1 VGSTA
6 EYKALTHLSSRSEPA
21 PEVAE
26 DAGGRAFGLINQLA
40 QQLDQGELYLPA
52 LPDVVTLIRQ
62 ALEREDVS
70 IQELANLI
78 HSEAAL
84 AGTILRLAN
93 SVMYRQGSSET
104 TNIVTCINRLG
115 TRMVR
120 SISIH
125 FAMRQLREAPQFRG
139 IHHLLEPE
147 WERSRVVSE
156 LSYSLARKT
165 RRGHP
170 DDMVT
175 LGLVHN
181 IGRIYILSQTADN
194 ADTFTEDGAARLM
207 DQWHPLVGSTIAES
221 WGLPPLAV
229 EAIAQQSWPDDPYAE
244 GADMKDL
251 LVVAVAIEAAD
262 CHESQEQRLSAL
274 PAARRLGISTDVLD
288 AVLEDAQAF
297 GEVLALAGK
306 FIRCG

>member
-1 VGSTA
+1 MGSTA
-6 EYKALTHLSSRSEPA
+6 EYKALTHSSTGSEPVEGA
-21 PEVAE
+21 S
-26 DAGGRAFGLINQLA
+26 GRAFGLINQLA
-40 QQLDQGELYLPA
+40 QQLDQGKLYLPA
-52 LPDVVTLIRQ
+52 LPDVVTLIQR

-70 IQELANLI
+70 TRELADLL
-78 HSEAAL
+78 HSEATL
-84 AGTILRLAN
+84 AGTVLRLAN
-93 SVMYRQGSSET
+93 SVVYRQGSSET

-120 SISIH
+120 SVSIH
-125 FAMRQLREAPQFRG
+125 FAMQQLRRAPEFRR

-147 WERSRVVSE
+147 WDRSRVVSE
-156 LSYSLARKT
+156 LCYSLARKT

-181 IGRIYILSQTADN
+181 IGRIYILSQTAEN

-221 WGLPPLAV
+221 WQLPSLAV
-229 EAIAQQSWPDDPYAE
+229 EAIAQQAWPDDPYTA
-244 GADMKDL
+244 GADIKDL
-251 LVVAVAIEAAD
+251 LVIAVAIEAAD
-262 CHESQEQRLSAL
+262 CHESHHERLCAL
-274 PAARRLGISTDVLD
+274 PAARRLGLSADMLD
-288 AVLEDAQAF
+288 AVLEDAQEF
-297 GEVLALAGK
+297 GEVLALASK